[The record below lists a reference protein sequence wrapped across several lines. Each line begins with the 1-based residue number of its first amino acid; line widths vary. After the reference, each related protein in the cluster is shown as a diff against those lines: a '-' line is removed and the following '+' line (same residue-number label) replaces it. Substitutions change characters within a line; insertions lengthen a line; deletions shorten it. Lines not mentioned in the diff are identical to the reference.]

1 MYTTIYTIYP
11 KVGVLV
17 PLVLSNYLETN
28 MSQQVYDETQVRRVQ
43 TPDEYSFTF
52 CFPKTFARALGI
64 HKGDFLKCQI
74 QDNKLMVEK
83 AHPIGNLAPRIYLT
97 YD

>member
-1 MYTTIYTIYP
+1 MNTTIHTLYP
-11 KVGVLV
+11 RDSVLV
-17 PLVLSNYLETN
+17 PLSLSNYLKTN

-64 HKGDFLKCQI
+64 HKGDFLICQI
-74 QDNKLMVEK
+74 QDNKLTVEK
-83 AHPIGNLAPRIYLT
+83 AHI
-97 YD
+97 